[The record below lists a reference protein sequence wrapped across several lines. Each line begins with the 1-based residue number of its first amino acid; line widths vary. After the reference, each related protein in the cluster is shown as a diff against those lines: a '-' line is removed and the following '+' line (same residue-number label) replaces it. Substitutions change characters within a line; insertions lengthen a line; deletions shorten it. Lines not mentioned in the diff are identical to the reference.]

1 MLRVYLKEQS
11 KEIIDEPS
19 ESKEEMISFI
29 LLYWIFISGYR
40 RYYLILVKPMD
51 STIGVSINNEGKIAI
66 TISHDN
72 LKEI

>member
-1 MLRVYLKEQS
+1 MTL
-11 KEIIDEPS
+11 
-19 ESKEEMISFI
+19 FI
-29 LLYWIFISGYR
+29 LSHWTFISGNR
-40 RYYLILVKPMD
+40 GYYLILLKPVD